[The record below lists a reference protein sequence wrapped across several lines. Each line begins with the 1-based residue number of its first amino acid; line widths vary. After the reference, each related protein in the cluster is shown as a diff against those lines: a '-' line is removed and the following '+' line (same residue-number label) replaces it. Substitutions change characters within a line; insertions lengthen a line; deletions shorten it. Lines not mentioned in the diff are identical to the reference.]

1 MMGCEPGSC
10 RRILDEARIHKY
22 THTNHK
28 LRALNIKYYNFGLCF
43 DTIEF
48 CSRKITRRC
57 GSDTLDDTRET
68 PCPKMPPSEVVNTY
82 GVSQYMVQPS
92 SLDFS
97 LVIVLG
103 ITRRKRRTTY
113 TQLDQ

>member
-1 MMGCEPGSC
+1 
-10 RRILDEARIHKY
+10 
-22 THTNHK
+22 
-28 LRALNIKYYNFGLCF
+28 
-43 DTIEF
+43 
-48 CSRKITRRC
+48 
-57 GSDTLDDTRET
+57 
-68 PCPKMPPSEVVNTY
+68 MPPSEVVNTY